1 MAGNE
6 GPTIL
11 WESLKG
17 KKVKSNDGE
26 DLGEIKEI
34 SQNYIRL
41 EKGTVNKKKY
51 WVPKYVA
58 DAYDGDVLWLIIS
71 GEDAVKS
78 YAHGEEPPVQQ
89 YSRDFE
95 AFRTTP
101 YGQKAVFSPN
111 YNQNIRV
118 IEGRKSS
125 VSDTAAKDY
134 KNIRELDE

>member
-6 GPTIL
+6 GPRIL

-41 EKGTVNKKKY
+41 EKGAVNKKKY
-51 WVPKYVA
+51 WIPKYVA

-71 GEDAVKS
+71 GEEAMNS

-95 AFRTTP
+95 AFRTT
-101 YGQKAVFSPN
+101 
-111 YNQNIRV
+111 
-118 IEGRKSS
+118 
-125 VSDTAAKDY
+125 
-134 KNIRELDE
+134 